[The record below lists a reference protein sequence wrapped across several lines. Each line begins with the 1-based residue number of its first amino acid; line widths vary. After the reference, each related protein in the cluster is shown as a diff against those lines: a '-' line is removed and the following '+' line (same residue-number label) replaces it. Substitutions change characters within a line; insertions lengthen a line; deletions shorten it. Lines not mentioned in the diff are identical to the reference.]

1 MGDVIFDAIPLAV
14 VVFAV
19 SISMAKILAKKHNY
33 EIDANQVLRFI
44 FIKFISLLVTLVNIV
59 PSTIVCYI
67 SEVHVISDQHTH
79 YWYMSHKFKRP
90 CQCINQC

>member
-44 FIKFISLLVTLVNIV
+44 FIKYISLFSKLIKYRAQHHGPVHRRGTCNIRSAHTLL
-59 PSTIVCYI
+59 
-67 SEVHVISDQHTH
+67 VHVT
-79 YWYMSHKFKRP
+79 
-90 CQCINQC
+90 

>member
-33 EIDANQVLRFI
+33 EIDANQVLCVI
-44 FIKFISLLVTLVNIV
+44 FTKYISLFCNFNKKSTQHHGLVRLRGICNIGSAYTLLVRV
-59 PSTIVCYI
+59 A
-67 SEVHVISDQHTH
+67 
-79 YWYMSHKFKRP
+79 
-90 CQCINQC
+90 